1 MIHPL
6 TTAEVV
12 AALNSLTGDDM
23 ARARA
28 SLARG
33 DSQDRGPTPAPSSYA
48 DRMAEIEAAAARDD
62 RPASYFELRDHDTA

>member
-1 MIHPL
+1 MIHRL

-12 AALNSLTGDDM
+12 AALNSLTEDDM

-33 DSQDRGPTPAPSSYA
+33 DSQDRG
-48 DRMAEIEAAAARDD
+48 DAARLAAGIDGTAGD
-62 RPASYFELRDHDTA
+62 AQDDTA